1 VKQKLILFTFSLI
14 HVLGL
19 SQHSEKEVRDL
30 INNAPEGQLVV
41 EASRMLQ
48 EDYYY
53 FSEILVDKLL
63 TLKPESSNYNY
74 RKGFIEL
81 YSRNDFEKAIQHL
94 EKGKLS
100 VDKNYDMYSAKEKS
114 APTDV
119 YYHLGK
125 AYHLDEQLDKAVEN
139 YNLFIASTRKG
150 SVLVAQAKLG
160 ITQCEVAKKLIATPK
175 SAKVK
180 NLNAPVN
187 TEYPEYSPVVS
198 LDGKSLYFTSRRPWE
213 NGETDSYRD
222 PKLNNFPEDIYVSIL
237 ERAEWVTPTR
247 IDINNP
253 QVNEATIAVSVDER
267 RIYVY
272 QDITGGGDIYYSDF
286 KGNKF
291 QLLEQVD
298 LKGINSEYWE
308 THCAVTPDGKNIY
321 FVSERPGGYGGR
333 DIYRLV
339 KLADGTWSEPIN
351 LGPTI
356 NTANDEESPFLA
368 IDNKTMYFASNGPT
382 SMGGFDIFVSVRD
395 DQNVWSTPINLGYP
409 INSTGDDLF
418 YTTTMNGYKGFLSSF
433 RKNGNGEKDIYEIE
447 NDYMGVQNVI
457 VLTGNIHTLG
467 DEVLHDSAHVVLKCK
482 SCLESYMKVPLRAR
496 DGAFV
501 QTLERCSEYEI
512 IFMKNETEMIT
523 SETFNTS
530 CNKKYEEIYKEAY
543 IGTYLLA
550 ETIFDKET
558 GEPIAG
564 VKVQIRDG
572 KTGQI
577 VEELVS
583 NEQGKIYSNLLK
595 NKYYGD
601 SIHYVMTY
609 DGPKYLKITKEFKQ
623 QLGRETKFENK
634 VYLDRNKVGL
644 ELTDIVQI
652 NPIYFDLDESK
663 IRPDAEIELNKIVK
677 FMNDNPT
684 VKIELGSHTDCRA
697 TKGYNLTLSNARARA
712 SAAYVKKRISNP
724 NRIYGKGY
732 GESKLVNDC
741 GCEGEVISDCSEDE
755 HQANRRTEFVIVK

>member
-1 VKQKLILFTFSLI
+1 MI
-14 HVLGL
+14 HVIGL
-19 SQHSEKEVRDL
+19 SQHSEQEVKEL
-30 INNAPEGQLVV
+30 INKAPEGQLVV

-53 FSEILVDKLL
+53 FSEIIVDKLL
-63 TLKPESSNYNY
+63 TFQPESSNYNY

-81 YSRNDFEKAIQHL
+81 YSRNDFEKAIIHL

-125 AYHLDEQLDKAVEN
+125 AYHLDEQLDKAIEN
-139 YNLFIASTRKG
+139 YNLFISNTRKG
-150 SVLVAQAKLG
+150 SVLIANAQLG

-180 NLNAPVN
+180 NLNAPIN
-187 TEYPEYSPVVS
+187 TDYPEYSPVIS
-198 LDGKSLYFTSRRPWE
+198 LDGKSLYFTSRRPWD
-213 NGETDSYRD
+213 NGETDAFRD
-222 PKLNNFPEDIYVSIL
+222 PKLNNFPEDIYMSIL
-237 ERAEWVTPTR
+237 HKEEWTTPTK
-247 IDINNP
+247 IDINTP
-253 QVNEATIAVSVDER
+253 QVNEATIAVSVDEK

-272 QDITGGGDIYYSDF
+272 QDISGGGDIYYSDF
-286 KGNKF
+286 KSNKF

-298 LKGINSEYWE
+298 LKGINTEYWE

-382 SMGGFDIFVSVRD
+382 SMGGFDIFVSIRD

-418 YTTTMNGYKGFLSSF
+418 YTTTMNGHKGYLSSF

-467 DEVLHDSAHVVLKCK
+467 DEVLHDSAHVILKCN
-482 SCLESYMKVPLRAR
+482 SCMEPYIKVSLRAR

-523 SETFNTS
+523 SENFNTS

-543 IGTYLLA
+543 IGTYILA
-550 ETIFDKET
+550 ETILDKET

-572 KTGQI
+572 KTGLV

-583 NEQGKIYSNLLK
+583 NEQGKVYSNLLK

-601 SIHYVMTY
+601 SIHYVISY
-609 DGPKYLKITKEFKQ
+609 DGPKYLKISKEFKQ
-623 QLGRETKFENK
+623 KLGQETKFENK
-634 VYLDRNKVGL
+634 VYLDKSKVGL

-652 NPIYFDLDESK
+652 NPIYFDLDQSK
-663 IRPDAEIELNKIVK
+663 IRPDAEIELNKIVR

-684 VKIELGSHTDCRA
+684 VRIELGSHTDCRA
-697 TKGYNLTLSNARARA
+697 TKGYNLTLSNARAKA
-712 SAAYVKKRISNP
+712 SAEYVKKRITNP
-724 NRIYGKGY
+724 ARIYGRGY

-741 GCEGEVISDCSEDE
+741 GCEGEVVSDCSEEE